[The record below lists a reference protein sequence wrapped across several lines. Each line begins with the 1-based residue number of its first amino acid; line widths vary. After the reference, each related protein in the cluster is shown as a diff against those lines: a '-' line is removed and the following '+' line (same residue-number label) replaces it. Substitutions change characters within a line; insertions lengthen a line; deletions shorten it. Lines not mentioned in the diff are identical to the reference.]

1 MCAESLIC
9 WARTE
14 RRMRRNKYEYQLLRS
29 YDIADWRR
37 EKGTREVDRKEVRTI
52 RHVVQ
57 DLL

>member
-1 MCAESLIC
+1 
-9 WARTE
+9 
-14 RRMRRNKYEYQLLRS
+14 MRRNKYEYQLLRS
-29 YDIADWRR
+29 YDIADWRK